1 MSFVTYG
8 VTVSVTC
15 VGHATTLQAPTSDP
29 DLPTGASYKPSLGVR
44 DKTNL
49 FLRQQAKKNLS
60 QSRDRQTLPTK
71 AFFIAIITN
80 NKKAGHLEKL
90 QKATVTLR

>member
-1 MSFVTYG
+1 M
-8 VTVSVTC
+8 
-15 VGHATTLQAPTSDP
+15 GHATTLQAPTSDP
-29 DLPTGASYKPSLGVR
+29 DLPTGASYRPSLGVR
-44 DKTNL
+44 DKKKSILETTG
-49 FLRQQAKKNLS
+49 KKNLS

-90 QKATVTLR
+90 QKATETLR